1 MTKGDAADII
11 AALRAHS
18 TELQAAGIR
27 HLSLFGS
34 MARGEAG
41 PESDIDLLAELDPEA
56 HIGLIGLAGIE
67 IHLSEILGRK
77 VDLLTEPIHKKGLRE
92 NVERDRRH
100 VF

>member
-1 MTKGDAADII
+1 MAPGAII
-11 AALRAHS
+11 SILRDHEA
-18 TELQAAGIR
+18 ELHAAGIR

-34 MARGEAG
+34 TARGEAG

-56 HIGLIGLAGIE
+56 HIGLIRLAGIE

-77 VDLLTEPIHKKGLRE
+77 VDLLTEPIHKNGLRE
-92 NVERDRRH
+92 NIERDRRH